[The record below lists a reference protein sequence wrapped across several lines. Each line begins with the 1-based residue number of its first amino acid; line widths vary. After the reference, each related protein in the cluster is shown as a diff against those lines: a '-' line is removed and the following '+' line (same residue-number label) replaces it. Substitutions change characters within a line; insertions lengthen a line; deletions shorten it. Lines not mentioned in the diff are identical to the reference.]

1 MVIFNERI
9 AITDKYQHRR
19 HNKNLLMVHLIF
31 VTKYRKKLFSGSFTE
46 DIKQYLYETCV
57 RHHWYIKRMETDKD
71 HIHILL
77 QYNPTD
83 SVTAIVSILKQY
95 STYCAW
101 KHHPNLLKHH
111 YWKKRTL
118 WSDGYFAASI
128 GQVSQQTIEHYIE
141 NQG

>member
-1 MVIFNERI
+1 MKNGNL
-9 AITDKYQHRR
+9 YQHRR

-31 VTKYRKKLFSGSFTE
+31 VTKYRKKLFYGNFRE
-46 DIKQYLYETCV
+46 DVKQYIFDACKD
-57 RHHWYIKRMETDKD
+57 HHWYIRRMETDKD

-83 SVTAIVSILKQY
+83 SITNIVSVLKQY
-95 STYCAW
+95 STYRAW
-101 KHHPNLLKHH
+101 KDYQPMLQHH
-111 YWKKRTL
+111 YWKSKTL

-128 GQVSQQTIEHYIE
+128 GQVSQTTIEHYIE

>member
-1 MVIFNERI
+1 M
-9 AITDKYQHRR
+9 DKYQHRR

-31 VTKYRKKLFSGSFTE
+31 VTKYRKPILVGDFRD
-46 DIKQYLYETCV
+46 DIKQYIYETCV
-57 RHHWYIKRMETDKD
+57 KYHWYIRKMETDKD

-83 SVTAIVSILKQY
+83 SITRIVSTLKQH
-95 STYCAW
+95 STYLAW
-101 KHHPNLLKHH
+101 KKYNIELKHH
-111 YWKKRTL
+111 YWKERTL

-128 GQVSQQTIEHYIE
+128 GQVSQSTIEHYIE